1 MIIKLGI
8 DYATEPETIIEPVL
22 NNQYL
27 TKLKRLLPT
36 FFEDFDYQEI
46 EAIVGN
52 STVESVDELLKEL
65 GQKNRT
71 AT

>member
-1 MIIKLGI
+1 M

-22 NNQYL
+22 KNQYL

-52 STVESVDELLKEL
+52 STVESVDELLQEL
-65 GQKNRT
+65 GKKNRT
-71 AT
+71 EIPS

>member
-1 MIIKLGI
+1 M
-8 DYATEPETIIEPVL
+8 
-22 NNQYL
+22 

-46 EAIVGN
+46 EALVGN
-52 STVESVDELLKEL
+52 STLESVDELLLEL

-71 AT
+71 VNPT